1 MGFIFESSQK
11 IIWEPSSGTGKV
23 FLEQLSN
30 LERLTDCSAKIREVA
45 SDTFEVDP
53 NSLIEFLKVSL
64 ERIAYNSSLQLLFSG
79 LIVHLVALGLACG
92 EKLASEFES
101 ILERDLFV
109 AAQRKYAES
118 MKDR

>member
-1 MGFIFESSQK
+1 M
-11 IIWEPSSGTGKV
+11 
-23 FLEQLSN
+23 
-30 LERLTDCSAKIREVA
+30 A

-53 NSLIEFLKVSL
+53 NSLIEFLGVSL
-64 ERIAYNSSLQLLFSG
+64 ERIACNSSMQLLFRG
-79 LIVHLVALGLACG
+79 VIVHLVALGLACG

-101 ILERDLFV
+101 IVERDLFV